1 LVNQYGYG
9 KKMGRI
15 SYSQIS
21 MYSECPHRWKLNY
34 IDKLRVS
41 ESNIHLI
48 FGSAMHEVI
57 QTHLEVMYNDSIKNA
72 DVLDLNKMLR
82 DKLIEQFKLAEEED
96 GKPPCKKE
104 DLHEFFQD
112 GVDILDF
119 YKKRKSDYF
128 AKRGYKLI
136 GCEVPIDFDLKNNI
150 KMVGYLDIV
159 ILDEV
164 LDVIKI
170 YDIKTS
176 TRGWNKWQKKDENKT
191 QQLLLYKQ
199 FYSKQYNHPIERI
212 EVEYFIVKRKLWE
225 EALFPQKR
233 VQKFVPASGK
243 PSMNKVG
250 KKLSTFV
257 ESAFNEDGSYT
268 TDVLEATPSKK
279 ACKWCE
285 FKKTEYCKW
294 GM

>member
-1 LVNQYGYG
+1 MGME
-9 KKMGRI
+9 KKMSRI

-21 MYSECPHRWKLNY
+21 MFSECPHRWKLNY
-34 IDKLRVS
+34 IDKLRIS

-48 FGSAMHEVI
+48 FGTAMHEVI

-72 DVLDLNKMLR
+72 DTLDLNKMLR
-82 DKLIEQFKLAEEED
+82 DKLIEQFKIAEERD

-104 DLHEFFQD
+104 DLYEFFQD

-136 GCEVPIDFDLKNNI
+136 GCEVPIEFDLKNNI
-150 KMVGYLDIV
+150 KMIGYLDIV

-176 TRGWNKWQKKDENKT
+176 TRGWNKWMKKDENKT

-225 EALFPQKR
+225 EAMFPQKR

-250 KKLSTFV
+250 KKLSEFV
-257 ESAFNEDGSYT
+257 ESAFNGDGSYT
-268 TDVLEATPSKK
+268 TNILEATPSKK
-279 ACKWCE
+279 SCKWCE
-285 FKKTEYCKW
+285 FNGTKYCDK
-294 GM
+294 GIK